1 MLMMLK
7 YYFKLSLEIYYLYY
21 LNIQYLFIAK
31 SGILKNVL
39 QSEYDYY
46 DFADDYRDQN
56 YTDKAISKMYKEQKS
71 RIENINSVTE
81 NLDVKSS
88 EIEYRKKSRY

>member
-1 MLMMLK
+1 MLK

-46 DFADDYRDQN
+46 DFADDYRDQD
-56 YTDKAISKMYKEQKS
+56 YTDKAISKMYKE
-71 RIENINSVTE
+71 
-81 NLDVKSS
+81 
-88 EIEYRKKSRY
+88 